1 MDVVRAVFAAFAERD
16 VEGVLAH
23 AHSEIEFTAVTGGH
37 AGRTEPYTAATTA
50 CANTS
55 ATSPPSGTTSA

>member
-23 AHSEIEFTAVTGGH
+23 ASADIELSAEDV
-37 AGRTEPYTAATTA
+37 ATIA
-50 CANTS
+50 RI
-55 ATSPPSGTTSA
+55 GEER